1 MISTYNL
8 IVECFG
14 KDRQRRLDPC
24 RRNQVICSHQKVRQD
39 TRNPVGTN
47 NEDHLIRLNTT

>member
-1 MISTYNL
+1 MNVLGKTGEEGETPVIEMIL
-8 IVECFG
+8 DEGIREV
-14 KDRQRRLDPC
+14 RR
-24 RRNQVICSHQKVRQD
+24 D

>member
-1 MISTYNL
+1 MNVLGRTG
-8 IVECFG
+8 EEG
-14 KDRQRRLDPC
+14 ETP
-24 RRNQVICSHQKVRQD
+24 VIEIESEEGIRKVRRD